1 VPNKPIGEPHQQAIG
16 VHPSWHWPGFGTV
29 HSDTLITTWIVMLL
43 SLAFFAWLGS
53 SYRRTPSHVRRTQ
66 TTFENLVN
74 WLGDL
79 AVSSIGRRGERFVP
93 VFVSIFIFIFLLNQ
107 VGFFPFKELGMPF
120 GGSPTADLNT
130 TVAYALIVYVGIWI
144 TAIRRGGVGA
154 FKHLAKPFAILLPLN
169 VIEDMA
175 RPITLSLRLFFNIFV
190 GELLIYVA
198 VQIITSGVHVGA
210 FDLSLAAAIM
220 PFFIKFF
227 NFFIGTLQA
236 FVFTLLSIVYLSLAT
251 AEEH

>member
-1 VPNKPIGEPHQQAIG
+1 VPNQQAIG
-16 VHPSWHWPGFGTV
+16 EHPSWHWPVVGDV
-29 HSDTLITTWIVMLL
+29 HSDTMFTTWMVMLI

-53 SYRRTPSHVRRTQ
+53 SYRGTPARVRRTQ

-79 AVSSIGRRGERFVP
+79 AVTSIGRKGEVYVPIFVAM
-93 VFVSIFIFIFLLNQ
+93 FVFIFLLNQ
-107 VGFFPFKELGMPF
+107 IGFFPFKELGMPF
-120 GGSPTADLNT
+120 GGSPTADINT
-130 TVAYALIVYVGIWI
+130 TFAYSAIVIVGIWA
-144 TAIRRGGVGA
+144 TAILRGGLGA
-154 FKHLAKPFAILLPLN
+154 FAHLFKPFWFLFPLN
-169 VIEDMA
+169 VVEESA
-175 RPITLSLRLFFNIFV
+175 RPVTLSLRLFFNIFV

-198 VQIITSGVHVGA
+198 VQIITSGVHIGA

-220 PFFIKFF
+220 PFLIEFF

>member
-1 VPNKPIGEPHQQAIG
+1 VPNQPVGETHHQAIG
-16 VHPSWHWPGFGTV
+16 VHPAWQWPIFGEV
-29 HSDTLITTWIVMLL
+29 HSDTMITTWIVMLI

-53 SYRRTPSHVRRTQ
+53 SYRETRRVGRVQ
-66 TTFENLVN
+66 ATFENMIN

-79 AVSSIGRRGERFVP
+79 AISSIGRRGERFVP

-154 FKHLAKPFAILLPLN
+154 FKHLAQPFAILLPLN
-169 VIEDMA
+169 LIEDMA

-220 PFFIKFF
+220 PFLIEFF

>member
-1 VPNKPIGEPHQQAIG
+1 M
-16 VHPSWHWPGFGTV
+16 FGTV
-29 HSDTLITTWIVMLL
+29 HSDTMITTWIVMLL
-43 SLAFFAWLGS
+43 SLAFFAWLGR
-53 SYRRTPSHVRRTQ
+53 SYRGTTQRVRRTQ
-66 TTFENLVN
+66 ATFENLVN

-79 AVSSIGRRGERFVP
+79 AVSSIGRKGEPYVP
-93 VFVSIFIFIFLLNQ
+93 IFVSLFVFIFLLNQ

-130 TVAYALIVYVGIWI
+130 TFAYSLIVFFGIWI
-144 TAIRRGGVGA
+144 IAIGRSGMRA
-154 FKHLAKPFAILLPLN
+154 FSHLFKPFAILALLN
-169 VIEDMA
+169 IIEELA

-220 PFFIKFF
+220 PFLIQFF

>member
-1 VPNKPIGEPHQQAIG
+1 MHQQIGE
-16 VHPSWHWPGFGTV
+16 HPTWQWPVFGEV
-29 HSDTLITTWIVMLL
+29 HSDTIITTWGVMLI
-43 SLAFFAWLGS
+43 SLLFFAWLGS
-53 SYRRTPSHVRRTQ
+53 SYRSPARVRRTQ
-66 TTFENLVN
+66 ATFENMVN

-79 AVSSIGRRGERFVP
+79 AIGTIGRRGERFVP

-107 VGFFPFKELGMPF
+107 IGFFPFKELGLPF

-130 TVAYALIVYVGIWI
+130 TVAYAIIVYVGIWF
-144 TAIRRGGVGA
+144 TAIRRGGIGA
-154 FKHLAKPFAILLPLN
+154 FKHLSQPFVFLLPLN
-169 VIEDMA
+169 IIEDLA

-190 GELLIYVA
+190 GELLIFVA
-198 VQIITSGVHVGA
+198 VQIITSGIHIGA
-210 FDLSLAAAIM
+210 VDLSLAAAIM
-220 PFFIKFF
+220 PFLIQFF

>member
-1 VPNKPIGEPHQQAIG
+1 MPNEHAIGE
-16 VHPSWHWPGFGTV
+16 HPSWHLPGLGAV
-29 HSDTLITTWIVMLL
+29 HSDTIITTWIVMLL
-43 SLAFFAWLGS
+43 SLVFFAWLGS
-53 SYRRTPSHVRRTQ
+53 SYRGAPARVGRTQ
-66 TTFENLVN
+66 TTFENLIN

-79 AVSSIGRRGERFVP
+79 AVSSIGRKGEAYVP
-93 VFVSIFIFIFLLNQ
+93 IFVSMFVFIFLLNQ

-130 TVAYALIVYVGIWI
+130 TVAYSVIVIVGIWTI
-144 TAIRRGGVGA
+144 AILRGGLGA
-154 FKHLAKPFAILLPLN
+154 FAHLFKPFWVLFPLN
-169 VIEDMA
+169 LIEELA
-175 RPITLSLRLFFNIFV
+175 RPVTLSLRLFFNIFV

-220 PFFIKFF
+220 PFLIQGF

>member
-1 VPNKPIGEPHQQAIG
+1 VPQHQEAIGEHPTWLWPVFGQ
-16 VHPSWHWPGFGTV
+16 VHA
-29 HSDTLITTWIVMLL
+29 DTLVMTWFIMLVA
-43 SLAFFAWLGS
+43 LAFFAWLGS
-53 SYRRTPSHVRRTQ
+53 SYRTPHRVRRTQ
-66 TTFENLVN
+66 ATFENIVN

-79 AVSSIGRRGERFVP
+79 AIGTIGRRGERFVP

-107 VGFFPFKELGMPF
+107 IGFFPFKGLGLPF
-120 GGSPTADLNT
+120 GGSPTADVNT
-130 TVAYALIVYVGIWI
+130 TFAYAAIVYVGIWI
-144 TAIRRGGVGA
+144 TAIARGGIGA
-154 FKHLAKPFAILLPLN
+154 FKHLSQPFVFLLPLN
-169 VIEDMA
+169 VIEDLA

-190 GELLIYVA
+190 GELLIFVA
-198 VQIITSGVHVGA
+198 VQIITSGIHIGT

-220 PFFIKFF
+220 PFLIEFF

>member
-1 VPNKPIGEPHQQAIG
+1 MHHQIGE
-16 VHPSWHWPGFGTV
+16 HPTWQWPIVGSV
-29 HSDTLITTWIVMLL
+29 HSDTIMTTWGVMLI
-43 SLAFFAWLGS
+43 SLAFFTWLGS
-53 SYRRTPSHVRRTQ
+53 SYRSPSRVRRTQ
-66 TTFENLVN
+66 ATFENMVN

-79 AVSSIGRRGERFVP
+79 AIGTIGRRGERFVP

-107 VGFFPFKELGMPF
+107 IGFFPFKELGLPF

-130 TVAYALIVYVGIWI
+130 TLAYAIIVYVGIWI
-144 TAIRRGGVGA
+144 TAIARGGIGA
-154 FKHLAKPFAILLPLN
+154 FRHLTQPFAFLLPLN
-169 VIEDMA
+169 IVEDLA

-190 GELLIYVA
+190 GELLIFVA
-198 VQIITSGVHVGA
+198 VQIITSGIHIGA
-210 FDLSLAAAIM
+210 VDLSLAAAIM
-220 PFFIKFF
+220 PFLIQFF

>member
-1 VPNKPIGEPHQQAIG
+1 MHHQIGE
-16 VHPSWHWPGFGTV
+16 HPQWVWPIVGTV
-29 HSDTLITTWIVMLL
+29 HSDTLITTWGVMLF
-43 SLAFFAWLGS
+43 SLIFFAWLGL
-53 SYRRTPSHVRRTQ
+53 SYRSSASVRRTQ
-66 TTFENLVN
+66 ATFEGIVN
-74 WLGDL
+74 WLADL
-79 AVSSIGRRGERFVP
+79 AIGTIGRRGERFVP

-107 VGFFPFKELGMPF
+107 IGFFPFKELGLPF

-130 TVAYALIVYVGIWI
+130 TLAYALIVYVGIWI
-144 TAIRRGGVGA
+144 TAIARGGIGA
-154 FKHLAKPFAILLPLN
+154 FKHLLQPFPILLPINL
-169 VIEDMA
+169 IEDLA

-198 VQIITSGVHVGA
+198 VQIITSGVHIGA
-210 FDLSLAAAIM
+210 FDLSLAAALM
-220 PFFIKFF
+220 PFLIQFF

>member
-1 VPNKPIGEPHQQAIG
+1 VHHQIGE
-16 VHPSWHWPGFGTV
+16 HPTWNWPIVGEV
-29 HSDTLITTWIVMLL
+29 HSDTLITTWGVMVL
-43 SLAFFAWLGS
+43 SLIFFAWLGS
-53 SYRRTPSHVRRTQ
+53 SYRSPNRVGRTQ
-66 TTFENLVN
+66 NTFEGIVN
-74 WLGDL
+74 WLADL
-79 AVSSIGRRGERFVP
+79 AIGTIGRRGERFVP

-107 VGFFPFKELGMPF
+107 IGFFPFKELGLPF

-144 TAIRRGGVGA
+144 TAIARGGVGA
-154 FKHLAKPFAILLPLN
+154 FKHLLEPFPILLPINL
-169 VIEDMA
+169 IEDLA

-190 GELLIYVA
+190 GELLIFVA
-198 VQIITSGVHVGA
+198 VQIITSGVHIGA
-210 FDLSLAAAIM
+210 LDLSLAAAIM
-220 PFFIKFF
+220 PFLIQFF

>member
-1 VPNKPIGEPHQQAIG
+1 MHQQIGE
-16 VHPSWHWPGFGTV
+16 HPTWQWPVFGEV
-29 HSDTLITTWIVMLL
+29 HSDTIITTWGVMLF
-43 SLAFFAWLGS
+43 SLLFFAWLGS
-53 SYRRTPSHVRRTQ
+53 SYRSPARVRRTQ
-66 TTFENLVN
+66 ATFENMVN

-79 AVSSIGRRGERFVP
+79 AIGTIGRRGERFVP

-107 VGFFPFKELGMPF
+107 IGFFPFKELGLPF

-130 TVAYALIVYVGIWI
+130 TVAYAIIVYVGIWF
-144 TAIRRGGVGA
+144 TAIRRGGIGA
-154 FKHLAKPFAILLPLN
+154 FKHLSQPFVFLLPLN
-169 VIEDMA
+169 IIEDLA

-190 GELLIYVA
+190 GELLIFVA
-198 VQIITSGVHVGA
+198 VQIITSGIHIGA
-210 FDLSLAAAIM
+210 VDLSLAAAIM
-220 PFFIKFF
+220 PFLIQFF